1 MHSERNTVL
10 CLSKSMKYIKTI
22 KRMIC
27 CLTASF
33 LLVSCKSSEQPTAS
47 ETVLTTA
54 NETPAKTTV
63 AQSQTNESE
72 PQTEET
78 SFSKEQNEK
87 EPNEPE
93 ASLEQEDSKESIQSI
108 YDEIIQTVELNSP
121 MILPDDFIS
130 NYYGID
136 VSTLEEYIFS
146 MSETAISA
154 ETIVILK
161 VKDEQSTESVT
172 ASLQMIIDQRKAEM
186 ENYLPEQFQIVEK
199 SSVQVRGNYV
209 YLVIS
214 KQADAISRI
223 IQASIE

>member
-1 MHSERNTVL
+1 MYSERNTVL

-47 ETVLTTA
+47 ETVLTTV
-54 NETPAKTTV
+54 NETPAKTTA

-78 SFSKEQNEK
+78 SFSKEPNEK

-161 VKDEQSTESVT
+161 VKDEENTESVT
-172 ASLQMIIDQRKAEM
+172 ASLQMIIDQKKQRWKIICL
-186 ENYLPEQFQIVEK
+186 NSFRLWK
-199 SSVQVRGNYV
+199 KVRF
-209 YLVIS
+209 
-214 KQADAISRI
+214 R
-223 IQASIE
+223 